1 MSSVRAP
8 ERALAT
14 RRMCSGL
21 PWWLRWERIHLP
33 MRETWVQALGRED
46 PLEEGMQPTA
56 VFLPGESHG
65 QRSLVGCRLCMGLQ
79 RGGHARATDTHRDL
93 HVVKLRGVAALL
105 YRSQGT

>member
-21 PWWLRWERIHLP
+21 PWRLRCERIHLP
-33 MRETWVQALGRED
+33 MRETWVQAPGRED

-93 HVVKLRGVAALL
+93 HVVKLRGVAALS